1 MFKWIRKPMLI
12 EKREILDFM
21 FWMVLILLVGFSV
34 FLYLAFPFLTLI
46 PFLLI
51 IIDLKLLI
59 TNYKIALKEIK
70 AKKENTIKD
79 NITFI

>member
-1 MFKWIRKPMLI
+1 MFKWIRKPIPI
-12 EKREILDFM
+12 EKREILDFT
-21 FWMVLILLVGFSV
+21 FWMILILLVGFSV
-34 FLYLAFPFLTLI
+34 FLYLTFPFLTLI
-46 PFLLI
+46 PFLLV